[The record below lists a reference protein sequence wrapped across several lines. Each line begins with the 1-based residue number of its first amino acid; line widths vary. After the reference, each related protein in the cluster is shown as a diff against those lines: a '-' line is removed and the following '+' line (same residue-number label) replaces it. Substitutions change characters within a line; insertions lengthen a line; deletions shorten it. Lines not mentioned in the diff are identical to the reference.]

1 MGRVSTEGDDRA
13 FVIPNVAKARLNQI
27 MIYMF
32 DLTNNAGWA
41 VAKRNIASGS
51 RAC

>member
-13 FVIPNVAKARLNQI
+13 FVTIPNVTKARLNQI
-27 MIYMF
+27 MMYMF
-32 DLTNNAGWA
+32 DLGSNPG

-51 RAC
+51 RVC

>member
-13 FVIPNVAKARLNQI
+13 FVIPNVAKAKLNQI
-27 MIYMF
+27 VMYMF
-32 DLTNNAGWA
+32 DIGSNPG